1 MRDLTFGAA
10 HQACRGIPCTCRR
23 CKSDLAAARQFD
35 RLLWTQLSDR
45 QGLLKQLTSLQVL
58 IEGLDPYFLEELPNL
73 HTLTLVIAT
82 AAALPKLEMIVPM
95 AKVSEL
101 SVMAMC
107 VVGRKPTARLLSN
120 IDVERLHVRG
130 PCDLQFHI
138 RMSGLKHLTVK
149 PLDEGTEY
157 GQDHAGGMPCKFA
170 SQARLALSVSQI
182 KLNDYLTRPSIRYF
196 APLCMLFCR
205 TLHGVG
211 QCSVDVRAI
220 LQGHC
225 PNIQTFCGIN
235 LREASGKIKS
245 KQQVRKLLHKDYVA
259 HGGAMELGLWSKRYW
274 RGRAVVMA
282 KVNIFNVCAMM

>member
-1 MRDLTFGAA
+1 MIAIFPQPKAFQHAVPNGLQPLINCQLSMLDLSRCAVQSNVNLVGFHRLRDLTLGAA

-35 RLLWTQLSDR
+35 LLLWRQLSDQ
-45 QGLLKQLTSLQVL
+45 QGLLKQLTSLEVL
-58 IEGLDPYFLEELPNL
+58 IDDLDPYFLEELPNL

-107 VVGRKPTARLLSN
+107 VVGRKPTPRLLSN

-130 PCDLQFHI
+130 PCDLQFNI

-170 SQARLALSVSQI
+170 S
-182 KLNDYLTRPSIRYF
+182 
-196 APLCMLFCR
+196 
-205 TLHGVG
+205 
-211 QCSVDVRAI
+211 
-220 LQGHC
+220 
-225 PNIQTFCGIN
+225 
-235 LREASGKIKS
+235 
-245 KQQVRKLLHKDYVA
+245 
-259 HGGAMELGLWSKRYW
+259 
-274 RGRAVVMA
+274 
-282 KVNIFNVCAMM
+282 VC